1 MTKSMMVAAVLAVV
15 AVAGPALAHGKRG
28 GEYHDLRRDHMIK
41 KFDQDGD
48 GRLSRAERT
57 AAVQAVFKAADS
69 DGDGGLSLAEWEA
82 YREKRL
88 AAWRQAVH
96 SDDRCRW
103 RWGYQRQRVCRRP
116 SRLSSP
122 PPSPRLTAPHRRGLG
137 FNGGK

>member
-57 AAVQAVFKAADS
+57 VFKAADS
-69 DGDGGLSLAEWEA
+69 DGAGGLSLAEWET

-88 AAWRQAVH
+88 AARRQAVH
-96 SDDRCRW
+96 RMIDVDGDGAISANEFAA
-103 RWGYQRQRVCRRP
+103 GHRVHP
-116 SRLSSP
+116 A
-122 PPSPRLTAPHRRGLG
+122 PSPGAG
-137 FNGGK
+137 F

>member
-57 AAVQAVFKAADS
+57 AAARQILRKHSCVTSSAAVGPS
-69 DGDGGLSLAEWEA
+69 M
-82 YREKRL
+82 
-88 AAWRQAVH
+88 
-96 SDDRCRW
+96 
-103 RWGYQRQRVCRRP
+103 RR
-116 SRLSSP
+116 
-122 PPSPRLTAPHRRGLG
+122 A
-137 FNGGK
+137 

>member
-69 DGDGGLSLAEWEA
+69 AATAMCGGKFHPG
-82 YREKRL
+82 RTRL
-88 AAWRQAVH
+88 RPIAKNAWRAAAVRGVR
-96 SDDRCRW
+96 RCT
-103 RWGYQRQRVCRRP
+103 G
-116 SRLSSP
+116 
-122 PPSPRLTAPHRRGLG
+122 
-137 FNGGK
+137 

>member
-69 DGDGGLSLAEWEA
+69 DGDGGLQPGRMGGLSRKMLWP
-82 YREKRL
+82 RGVR
-88 AAWRQAVH
+88 
-96 SDDRCRW
+96 RCT
-103 RWGYQRQRVCRRP
+103 G
-116 SRLSSP
+116 
-122 PPSPRLTAPHRRGLG
+122 
-137 FNGGK
+137 

>member
-69 DGDGGLSLAEWEA
+69 DGDGDGAISANEF
-82 YREKRL
+82 
-88 AAWRQAVH
+88 AAGH
-96 SDDRCRW
+96 
-103 RWGYQRQRVCRRP
+103 RVF
-116 SRLSSP
+116 
-122 PPSPRLTAPHRRGLG
+122 HRRHRLHD
-137 FNGGK
+137 